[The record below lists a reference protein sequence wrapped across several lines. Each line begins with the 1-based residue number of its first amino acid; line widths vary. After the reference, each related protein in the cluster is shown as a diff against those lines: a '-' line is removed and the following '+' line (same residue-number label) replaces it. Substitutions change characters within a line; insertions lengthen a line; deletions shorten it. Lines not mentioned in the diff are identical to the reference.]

1 MVKLTMSL
9 RKRISKEA
17 TRLYLT
23 DMPVL
28 EVCHTLTEMY
38 GVNVNMNEIRWVI
51 SYDTPLRNERAMMAS
66 ERIKELA
73 FQGVKYTQ
81 MGETLIEE
89 FGFTIDP
96 KLIGRIVRGD
106 KT

>member
-1 MVKLTMSL
+1 MVKLTRDL
-9 RKRISKEA
+9 RRRISKEA

-23 DMPVL
+23 DMSVL
-28 EVCHTLTEMY
+28 DICSTLTVMY
-38 GVNVNMNEIRWVI
+38 GVTVSKNELRWVI
-51 SYDTPLRNERAMMAS
+51 SYDTALRYERRIVAS

-73 FQGVKYTQ
+73 FLGVKYTQ
-81 MGETLIEE
+81 MRETLIEE